1 MRDPYAIYARHVLK
15 LDPLDPIDADP
26 GGAERGQIIHA
37 VLDEFVRA
45 CPPELP
51 EDADALLLAIGRRHF
66 ARQAHRPQVGAI
78 WWPRFERVA
87 AWFLEVEKRRRAQVE
102 RILTETRGGL
112 QMPCPGGPFRIRARA
127 DRIEVGRD
135 GALAI
140 LDYKTGSLPANSD
153 VQRGLSPQLLIEALI
168 AQGGGFA
175 GIPADSEVDSIL
187 YLHLKGGEA
196 EPGKEHDPV
205 GTADL
210 RALLAAARRGIQVL
224 LAHFDDPATAYV
236 PVPRPEIAPVFSD
249 YEHLSRLGEWWG
261 AEADA

>member
-1 MRDPYAIYARHVLK
+1 
-15 LDPLDPIDADP
+15 
-26 GGAERGQIIHA
+26 
-37 VLDEFVRA
+37 
-45 CPPELP
+45 
-51 EDADALLLAIGRRHF
+51 
-66 ARQAHRPQVGAI
+66 
-78 WWPRFERVA
+78 VA

-224 LAHFDDPATAYV
+224 LAHFDDPATAYM